1 MLMVAAVSREAAAMR
16 VERSRRFCLLLPL
29 VALALIGQMGGGFG
43 QATAS
48 EIEDRRA
55 RKSSP
60 AVAHQGLVGKEEP
73 AGDFDASA
81 CTIFQGTT
89 IYK

>member
-1 MLMVAAVSREAAAMR
+1 MVTVAAAVMK
-16 VERSRRFCLLLPL
+16 VEQSRRFCLLLPL
-29 VALALIGQMGGGFG
+29 VALAVIGQMGGGFG

-48 EIEDRRA
+48 GIEDRRA
-55 RKSSP
+55 RKASP
-60 AVAHQGLVGKEEP
+60 AVANRERVGQEEP
-73 AGDFDASA
+73 AGDFDASV

>member
-1 MLMVAAVSREAAAMR
+1 MVAAVLREAAAMR
-16 VERSRRFCLLLPL
+16 VEGSRRFCLLLSL
-29 VALALIGQMGGGFG
+29 VVLALIEQMGGGFG

-55 RKSSP
+55 RKASP

-73 AGDFDASA
+73 VGDFDTSV